1 MCVGVS
7 MDSVFDVDNES
18 IPIEKRN
25 GFSFQSLDEGV
36 SKKNISSFFSCCV
49 TFMCHVYVSEMARTI
64 PTCPSQARFLTG
76 QTVAKGLKWLLRGGV
91 YNVYAMVSSLLLKL
105 FSVQGLNWALDRA
118 MSYYAQNP
126 DWWEKLVRKAMK
138 IDFSW
143 DVSADQYVDF
153 YNQIVT
159 NVHATRT

>member
-49 TFMCHVYVSEMARTI
+49 TFGCHVYVFETVRI
-64 PTCPSQARFLTG
+64 FPTCPLQTRFLTG
-76 QTVAKGLKWLLRGGV
+76 QTVAKGLKWLLKGGTLQCLC
-91 YNVYAMVSSLLLKL
+91 NG
-105 FSVQGLNWALDRA
+105 Q
-118 MSYYAQNP
+118 
-126 DWWEKLVRKAMK
+126 
-138 IDFSW
+138 
-143 DVSADQYVDF
+143 
-153 YNQIVT
+153 
-159 NVHATRT
+159 

>member
-1 MCVGVS
+1 V
-7 MDSVFDVDNES
+7 
-18 IPIEKRN
+18 R
-25 GFSFQSLDEGV
+25 
-36 SKKNISSFFSCCV
+36 
-49 TFMCHVYVSEMARTI
+49 TF
-64 PTCPSQARFLTG
+64 PTCPLQARFLTG
-76 QTVAKGLKWLLRGGV
+76 QTVAKGLKWLLRGGL
-91 YNVYAMVSSLLLKL
+91 YNFYVMVGSLLLKL

-118 MSYYAQNP
+118 MSYYTQNP

>member
-25 GFSFQSLDEGV
+25 GFSFQALDEGV

-49 TFMCHVYVSEMARTI
+49 TFMCHVYVSEMARTF

-76 QTVAKGLKWLLRGGV
+76 QTVAKGLKWLLRGGC
-91 YNVYAMVSSLLLKL
+91 LQCLCDG
-105 FSVQGLNWALDRA
+105 Q
-118 MSYYAQNP
+118 
-126 DWWEKLVRKAMK
+126 
-138 IDFSW
+138 
-143 DVSADQYVDF
+143 
-153 YNQIVT
+153 
-159 NVHATRT
+159 